1 MATLT
6 KGAIRGIFNDG
17 KPAGQVVQI
26 VMQMVVDRSSGELVT
41 PSNRSD
47 YYNGMG
53 GFRKLRAVISDGEQK
68 CEVIIGD
75 PIAVEMLSR
84 GQIKV
89 NDAVCP

>member
-47 YYNGMG
+47 YYNGMVVSG
-53 GFRKLRAVISDGEQK
+53 R
-68 CEVIIGD
+68 
-75 PIAVEMLSR
+75 
-84 GQIKV
+84 
-89 NDAVCP
+89 